1 MRHATTLDGL
11 EVLKL
16 VVLALGTALGA
27 ALGSALST
35 APVFAADGLD
45 DPGGYASYPFDLNSA
60 ATDLAYGCAAQAD
73 GKVLLAGSAT
83 STDEGLKIAVARLQL
98 NGLADTSF
106 GGGTGEVVVTLAG
119 QVPGHSGQARAIAV
133 DAQSRILVGGTL
145 HETAFFNRDI
155 GFVTRLLANGAI
167 DTGWDNGYFA
177 GWFVDG
183 GMSRVTAMGFDPAG
197 RLWTTGPTSA
207 DGTGPWRFQ
216 VMGDFGNDAGY
227 GSIDIAP
234 LVTDFLT
241 TAPTAIA
248 FQPDGNVL
256 IGGWVQRGAPSFLAS
271 MVVVR
276 IQGANLLPDP
286 GFGFLGN
293 GVVVI
298 DDFESIYLR
307 SIALTP
313 DLEIVVAGE
322 SGPLNAEDIVV
333 IGLRPGGTVRWG
345 DYLSFDLGGS
355 NGDGIGGLS
364 RMVVQSDG
372 KIVVAAVSYTG
383 DANNIVDV
391 AVGRVLPMIAGWDTT
406 FGGNGTGKRSFD
418 MPPVGNGNGNDTLTC
433 LTLAAGKAVL
443 VGSGHYSGSD
453 WDFSFRRLTN
463 DLIFADSFESATT
476 FFWSRAT
483 P

>member
-1 MRHATTLDGL
+1 MRRARTLDHFEL
-11 EVLKL
+11 LLLVL
-16 VVLALGTALGA
+16 LAPGT
-27 ALGSALST
+27 ALST
-35 APVFAADGLD
+35 AFSTAPAFAADGLD

-73 GKVLLAGSAT
+73 GKIVLAGSAT
-83 STDEGLKIAVARLQL
+83 SNDEGLKIAVARLQL

-106 GGGTGEVVVTLAG
+106 GGTGRVVVTLAG
-119 QVPGHSGQARAIAV
+119 QVPGLNGQARAIAV
-133 DAQSRILVGGTL
+133 DGQSRILVGGTL
-145 HETAFFNRDI
+145 HETGFFTRDI
-155 GFVTRLLANGAI
+155 GFVTRLLPNGAI
-167 DTGWDNGYFA
+167 DSGWDNGYYA

-183 GMSRVTAMGFDPAG
+183 GMSRVAAMGFDPSG

-216 VMGDFGNDAGY
+216 VMNDSGNDIGY

-313 DLEIVVAGE
+313 DLEIVLAGE
-322 SGPLNAEDIVV
+322 AGALGAEDILVV
-333 IGLRPGGTVRWG
+333 GLRPGGTVRWG
-345 DYLSFDLGGS
+345 DYLAFDLGGA
-355 NGDGIGGLS
+355 NGDGSGGLS

-372 KIVVAAVSYTG
+372 KIVVAAVANTG

-391 AVGRVLPMIAGWDTT
+391 AVGRVLPLISGWDTS

-453 WDFSFRRLTN
+453 WDFSYRRLTN
-463 DLIFADSFESATT
+463 DLIFADAFESATT
-476 FFWSRAT
+476 FFWSHAT